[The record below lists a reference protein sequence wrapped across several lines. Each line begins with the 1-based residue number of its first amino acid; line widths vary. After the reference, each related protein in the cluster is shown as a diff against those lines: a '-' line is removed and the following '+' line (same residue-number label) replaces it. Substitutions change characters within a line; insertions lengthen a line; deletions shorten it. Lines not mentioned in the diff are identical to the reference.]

1 MDDVASAHT
10 ENSNL
15 RKIQQKLM
23 QWEKKLAPLSINQ
36 LNWFDRLQELDVSV
50 TLVFSL
56 AQEDDRNASQNEI
69 VSTGHR
75 WEQR

>member
-23 QWEKKLAPLSINQ
+23 QWEKKLAPLSTSQ
-36 LNWFDRLQELDVSV
+36 LNWFDRLQELDVSAIKC
-50 TLVFSL
+50 LEFM
-56 AQEDDRNASQNEI
+56 QESW
-69 VSTGHR
+69 T
-75 WEQR
+75 

>member
-23 QWEKKLAPLSINQ
+23 QWEKKLAPLSNNQ
-36 LNWFDRLQELDVSV
+36 LNWFDRLQELDVSD
-50 TLVFSL
+50 TINSYSF
-56 AQEDDRNASQNEI
+56 AQ
-69 VSTGHR
+69 
-75 WEQR
+75 

>member
-23 QWEKKLAPLSINQ
+23 QWEKKLAPLNTNQ

-50 TLVFSL
+50 TLGFLLV
-56 AQEDDRNASQNEI
+56 QEHGRNDNKNEI
-69 VSTGHR
+69 VSTG
-75 WEQR
+75 QR

>member
-23 QWEKKLAPLSINQ
+23 QWEKKLAPLSTSQ
-36 LNWFDRLQELDVSV
+36 LNWFDRLQELDVSAPNCR
-50 TLVFSL
+50 S
-56 AQEDDRNASQNEI
+56 
-69 VSTGHR
+69 VSRKRGQT
-75 WEQR
+75 

>member
-23 QWEKKLAPLSINQ
+23 QWEKKLAPLNTNQ

-50 TLVFSL
+50 TFGFLLV
-56 AQEDDRNASQNEI
+56 QEHGRND
-69 VSTGHR
+69 TPK
-75 WEQR
+75 